1 MSGQLSNHSILRF
14 QCLHQQPKSPTPRR
28 SARKDTSAAQWRP
41 RSHSWSAAWLRSV
54 MLLRR
59 RAYPVMAPY
68 LLSFQ
73 MQGRA
78 VPNPVVLHLPSHS
91 WCAASLRS
99 DMLLRRGL
107 RRARY
112 PSMVPPPPRF
122 QCLHQE
128 PKPPTPRRSARK
140 DTSAVQWGLRNHS
153 WSAAWLRSVML
164 LRRRAYPV
172 MAPYLLS
179 FQTQGRGVPNPV
191 VLHLP
196 SHSWCAASLRSDML
210 LPRGLRRTR
219 QSRITMPCLRL
230 RRQICPRS
238 YRRAAGSFQV

>member
-1 MSGQLSNHSILRF
+1 
-14 QCLHQQPKSPTPRR
+14 
-28 SARKDTSAAQWRP
+28 KDTSAAQWRP

-54 MLLRR
+54 MLLLR

-73 MQGRA
+73 TQGRA

-91 WCAASLRS
+91 WCAASPRS

-107 RRARY
+107 RRTRY
-112 PSMVPPPPRF
+112 PSM
-122 QCLHQE
+122 
-128 PKPPTPRRSARK
+128 
-140 DTSAVQWGLRNHS
+140 DTSAAPWRLRNHS

-179 FQTQGRGVPNPV
+179 FQTQGRAVPNPV

-196 SHSWCAASLRSDML
+196 SHSWCAASLQSDML

-219 QSRITMPCLRL
+219 QSRITMPCHRL

>member
-28 SARKDTSAAQWRP
+28 SARKDTSAGIQWRP

-140 DTSAVQWGLRNHS
+140 DTSAV
-153 WSAAWLRSVML
+153 AA
-164 LRRRAYPV
+164 
-172 MAPYLLS
+172 
-179 FQTQGRGVPNPV
+179 GVPNPV